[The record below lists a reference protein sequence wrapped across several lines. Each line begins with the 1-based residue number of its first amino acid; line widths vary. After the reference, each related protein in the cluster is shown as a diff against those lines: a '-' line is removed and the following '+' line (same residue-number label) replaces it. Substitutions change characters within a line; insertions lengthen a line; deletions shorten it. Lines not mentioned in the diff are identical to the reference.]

1 MNMDCKGWLILK
13 WLISVGLAFGF
24 FFTTLFNLIDFL
36 SEKTTMS
43 IGEQTYPDGLE
54 LPAITICNE
63 TAYKNFEMNLDKES
77 YLKNTLNL
85 EDFFVNLNSEGKFI
99 FTYTYACI

>member
-1 MNMDCKGWLILK
+1 
-13 WLISVGLAFGF
+13 
-24 FFTTLFNLIDFL
+24 
-36 SEKTTMS
+36 MS
-43 IGEQTYPDGLE
+43 IGKQTNPDGLE

-85 EDFFVNLNSEGKFI
+85 EDFFVNLNSEGTWFLNINSLYPFI
-99 FTYTYACI
+99 PFVTFKLYPYFQNCISCF

>member
-1 MNMDCKGWLILK
+1 
-13 WLISVGLAFGF
+13 
-24 FFTTLFNLIDFL
+24 
-36 SEKTTMS
+36 MS
-43 IGEQTYPDGLE
+43 IGKQTNPDGLE

-85 EDFFVNLNSEGKFI
+85 EDFFVNLTPEGTIKSKANGPLVKNTMKI
-99 FTYTYACI
+99 RSL